1 MRTAERKVQTAFRLS
16 PSLISR
22 LKRQAEREHKSLNAF
37 VETTLEKS
45 VEIEWP
51 KLPKDFPVS
60 KEILNLRCGIK
71 WVEPTKEELEAD
83 PKLARI
89 LGYAYED

>member
-1 MRTAERKVQTAFRLS
+1 MIATERKVQTAFRLN

-22 LKRQAEREHKSLNAF
+22 LKRQAEKENKSLNAF
-37 VETTLEKS
+37 VESTLEKS
-45 VEIEWP
+45 VELEWP
-51 KLPKDFPVS
+51 KLPKDMKISP
-60 KEILNLRCGIK
+60 EILAMQCN
-71 WVEPTKEELEAD
+71 VPMPSKEELEAD

>member
-1 MRTAERKVQTAFRLS
+1 MRTAERKIQTAFRLS
-16 PSLISR
+16 PSLLSR
-22 LKRQAEREHKSLNAF
+22 LKRQAEKENKSLNAY
-37 VETTLEKS
+37 VESSLEKS

-60 KEILNLRCGIK
+60 KEILDLRCAMN

-83 PKLARI
+83 PRMAHI
-89 LGYAYED
+89 LGY

>member
-1 MRTAERKVQTAFRLS
+1 MIASERKVQTAFRLT

-45 VEIEWP
+45 VELEWP

-60 KEILNLRCGIK
+60 KEVLDLRCALN

-83 PKLARI
+83 PRMAHI
-89 LGYAYED
+89 LGY

>member
-1 MRTAERKVQTAFRLS
+1 MNAAERKVQTAFRLS

-37 VETTLEKS
+37 VETILEKS
-45 VEIEWP
+45 VELEWP
-51 KLPKDFPVS
+51 KLPRDMKISP
-60 KEILNLRCGIK
+60 EILALRCGDK

-83 PKLARI
+83 PRMAHI
-89 LGYAYED
+89 LGY

>member
-1 MRTAERKVQTAFRLS
+1 MIATERKVQTAFRLN

-37 VETTLEKS
+37 VEATLEKS
-45 VEIEWP
+45 VELEWP

-60 KEILNLRCGIK
+60 KEVLDLRCALN

-83 PKLARI
+83 PRMAHI
-89 LGYAYED
+89 LGY